1 MNSGQ
6 MSLELGASEN
16 HRCGNAVSDEF
27 IATRL
32 AESATGKVR
41 LMESICAVEN
51 RRAARKRVVLGLIRL
66 R

>member
-6 MSLELGASEN
+6 TSLELGASELR
-16 HRCGNAVSDEF
+16 RCENTVFEEF
-27 IATRL
+27 IANRL

-41 LMESICAVEN
+41 LMESICAVGN
-51 RRAARKRVVLGLIRL
+51 RRAARKRVVCGLIRL